1 MRTLY
6 LGLLCFILPL
16 PTMAQD
22 DIYLEGISVLGDKK
36 TAHVVVNGTQFMVK
50 EQDYVGEWQVNQI
63 EERTVM
69 LSNEEGKIST
79 LALQSRLT
87 PVEETP
93 ADTTGTPTEPPAN
106 TAEVPAS
113 GEDIPEGYQKVRTP
127 FGDLLVR
134 KKEALD
140 TAEPPPPAV
149 NPPTNL
155 FNFGVPRTKVET
167 TESE

>member
-1 MRTLY
+1 MRTWY
-6 LGLLCFILPL
+6 LGWLCLVLPL
-16 PTMAQD
+16 SSMAQD

-36 TAHVVVNGTQFMVK
+36 TAHIVVNGTQFMVK

-63 EERTVM
+63 EERAVM
-69 LSNEEGKIST
+69 LRNEQGAVST

-87 PVEETP
+87 PVEAP
-93 ADTTGTPTEPPAN
+93 PVNAADAATESLAD
-106 TAEVPAS
+106 TAEVPVS

-140 TAEPPPPAV
+140 TAEPPPPAI

-155 FNFGVPRTKVET
+155 FNFGAPRAKTET